1 MAHRAVLVS
10 KDGKDV
16 KRQLIRFDKFEELP
30 YQDDTCDVT
39 VKVSYSNMNFK
50 DGIVLTGG
58 AGVAKK
64 FPLVAGIDFAGKVLE
79 SKSPNFKPGQ
89 SVVLTG
95 HYNGQWMDG
104 GFADV
109 VRTKSEW
116 LIPLPEFVTEK
127 DAMMIG
133 TAGFTGMMC
142 VMALEKYGNLKRG
155 EKAPVLVNGGSGG
168 VGSFAISVLKHLGYY
183 VVASVLD
190 VDKFGPYCKKLGA
203 DEVIGPLGKSKPL
216 EKETYAGVV
225 DPVGGQTLATS
236 LSLCMYGRAVSTCG
250 LAGSSDLNTTVMP
263 FILRGVK
270 LLGIDSVQAPMEV
283 RMETWNEFNK
293 IGLPKSQMEQVINMC
308 SLEDAA
314 GELGPKIMAGQIVGR
329 AIIDMS
335 LTGSKL

>member
-1 MAHRAVLVS
+1 MAYRAVLVS
-10 KDGKDV
+10 KEGKEA
-16 KRQLIRFDKFEELP
+16 KREMIRFDKLEQLP
-30 YQDDTCDVT
+30 YQDDSCDVT
-39 VKVSYSNMNFK
+39 VKVTYSNLNFK

-64 FPLVAGIDFAGKVLE
+64 FPLVSGIDFAGKVLE

-95 HYNGQWMDG
+95 HYNGQHCDG
-104 GFADV
+104 GHADV

-116 LIPLPEFVTEK
+116 LIPLPEHVSEK
-127 DAMMIG
+127 ESQVIG
-133 TAGFTGMMC
+133 TAGFTAMMC
-142 VMALEKYGNLKRG
+142 VMALEKHGSLKPG

-168 VGSFAISVLKHLGYY
+168 VGSFAISILKHKGYY

-203 DEVIGPLGKSKPL
+203 DEVIGPLSKGKPL

-225 DPVGGQTLATS
+225 DPVGGQTLAAS
-236 LSLCMYGRAVSTCG
+236 LAQTMYGRAVANCG
-250 LAGSSDLNTTVMP
+250 LAGSSDLNATVMP

-270 LLGIDSVQAPMEV
+270 LLGIDSVQAPMDV
-283 RMETWNEFNK
+283 RMETWMEFNK
-293 IGLPKSQMEQVINMC
+293 IGLPKSQMEQVINMH
-308 SLEDAA
+308 SLEDVA
-314 GELGPKIMAGQIVGR
+314 GNLGPNIMAGQIVGR

-335 LTGSKL
+335 MTGSKL